1 MGRKGEGDGK
11 RPWGARAPPSSRDA
25 KREGKRSRTDEPR
38 RSRKVSHKSSSSA
51 ATPSVLDRLTSKTP
65 TTARSHYDRTPS
77 SHLDYS
83 KINTSSAL
91 SPYALPKA
99 KARTSSSRRASSS
112 RR

>member
-25 KREGKRSRTDEPR
+25 KRDARRDTKREGKRSRTDEPR

-65 TTARSHYDRTPS
+65 TTARSHHDRTPS

-99 KARTSSSRRASSS
+99 KARTSS
-112 RR
+112 